1 MAEDGAV
8 ARSEDSGHPGAIAR
22 QPPVAHRVD
31 AAVHRMQSVALDPM
45 IDGVRAAA
53 ARCQLTPRDDAVL
66 ALREGRDRLVDR
78 TRVTLT
84 VYFRHNVTRVSHRA
98 ILTALA

>member
-1 MAEDGAV
+1 MTEDGAV
-8 ARSEDSGHPGAIAR
+8 ARSEDSGHPGAVAR

-31 AAVHRMQSVALDPM
+31 AAVHRVQSVALDPM
-45 IDGVRAAA
+45 IDGVRAEP
-53 ARCQLTPRDDAVL
+53 ARGQLTPRDDAVL

-84 VYFRHNVTRVSHRA
+84 V
-98 ILTALA
+98 